1 MRSPE
6 EIQWLVAIKFS
17 SFFCETVS
25 KRYLHKTLVTMWK
38 VRTGLQRREQIVLE
52 LQQFEISEVGECVP
66 LDEGDLALGKIE
78 SLQLLEFEEGVAGNL
93 SYGVPPQVEHHQ
105 VAAVGQ
111 SLLGDVVEEV
121 PAEVHLGK
129 LRLI

>member
-1 MRSPE
+1 MDKKVAFQLE
-6 EIQWLVAIKFS
+6 TDQVVQGEQCLWLDG
-17 SFFCETVS
+17 T
-25 KRYLHKTLVTMWK
+25 
-38 VRTGLQRREQIVLE
+38 
-52 LQQFEISEVGECVP
+52 
-66 LDEGDLALGKIE
+66 DLTLGKIE

-93 SYGVPPQVEHHQ
+93 SYGAPPQVEHHQ

-111 SLLGDVVEEV
+111 SLLGDVVEKV

>member
-1 MRSPE
+1 MDKKVVFQLE
-6 EIQWLVAIKFS
+6 TDQVVQGEQCLWLDG
-17 SFFCETVS
+17 T
-25 KRYLHKTLVTMWK
+25 
-38 VRTGLQRREQIVLE
+38 
-52 LQQFEISEVGECVP
+52 
-66 LDEGDLALGKIE
+66 DLTLGKIE

-111 SLLGDVVEEV
+111 SLLGDVVEKV
-121 PAEVHLGK
+121 PAEIHLGK

>member
-1 MRSPE
+1 MVGRGNS
-6 EIQWLVAIKFS
+6 
-17 SFFCETVS
+17 ETVS

-38 VRTGLQRREQIVLE
+38 VRTGLQGREQIVLE
-52 LQQFEISEVGECVP
+52 LQQLEISKVGERVP

-78 SLQLLEFEEGVAGNL
+78 SLQLLEFEEGVARNL
-93 SYGVPPQVEHHQ
+93 SYGVPSQVEHHQ

>member
-1 MRSPE
+1 
-6 EIQWLVAIKFS
+6 
-17 SFFCETVS
+17 
-25 KRYLHKTLVTMWK
+25 MWK

-52 LQQFEISEVGECVP
+52 FQQLEISKVGERVP

-78 SLQLLEFEEGVAGNL
+78 SLQLLEFEEGVTRNL
-93 SYGVPPQVEHHQ
+93 SDGVPPQVEHHQ

-129 LRLI
+129 LGLI

>member
-1 MRSPE
+1 MDKKVVF
-6 EIQWLVAIKFS
+6 QL
-17 SFFCETVS
+17 ETDQVVQGEQCVWFD
-25 KRYLHKTLVTMWK
+25 RTYLTL
-38 VRTGLQRREQIVLE
+38 R
-52 LQQFEISEVGECVP
+52 
-66 LDEGDLALGKIE
+66 KIE
-78 SLQLLEFEEGVAGNL
+78 SLQLLEFEEGVGGNL

>member
-1 MRSPE
+1 MDKKVVF
-6 EIQWLVAIKFS
+6 QL
-17 SFFCETVS
+17 ETDQVVQGEQCVWFD
-25 KRYLHKTLVTMWK
+25 RTYLTL
-38 VRTGLQRREQIVLE
+38 R
-52 LQQFEISEVGECVP
+52 
-66 LDEGDLALGKIE
+66 KIE
-78 SLQLLEFEEGVAGNL
+78 SLQLLEFEEGVTVNL

-111 SLLGDVVEEV
+111 SLLGDVVWEV

>member
-1 MRSPE
+1 MDKKVVFEFEPDQVVQGEQRV
-6 EIQWLVAIKFS
+6 WLD
-17 SFFCETVS
+17 
-25 KRYLHKTLVTMWK
+25 
-38 VRTGLQRREQIVLE
+38 RT
-52 LQQFEISEVGECVP
+52 
-66 LDEGDLALGKIE
+66 DLALGKIE
-78 SLQLLEFEEGVAGNL
+78 SLQLLEFEEGVTGNL
-93 SYGVPPQVEHHQ
+93 SDGVPPQVEHHQ

>member
-1 MRSPE
+1 MDKKVVFQLE
-6 EIQWLVAIKFS
+6 TDQVVQGEQCLWLDG
-17 SFFCETVS
+17 T
-25 KRYLHKTLVTMWK
+25 
-38 VRTGLQRREQIVLE
+38 
-52 LQQFEISEVGECVP
+52 
-66 LDEGDLALGKIE
+66 DLTLGKIE

-93 SYGVPPQVEHHQ
+93 SDGVPPQVEHHQ

-111 SLLGDVVEEV
+111 SLLGDVVEKV

>member
-1 MRSPE
+1 
-6 EIQWLVAIKFS
+6 
-17 SFFCETVS
+17 
-25 KRYLHKTLVTMWK
+25 MWK

-52 LQQFEISEVGECVP
+52 LQQFEISEVGERVP

-78 SLQLLEFEEGVAGNL
+78 SLQLLEFEEGVTVNL

-111 SLLGDVVEEV
+111 SLLGDVVQEV
-121 PAEVHLGK
+121 PAEIHLVNLGQS
-129 LRLI
+129 RCNLI

>member
-1 MRSPE
+1 MDEKVVFEFEPDQVVQGEQRA
-6 EIQWLVAIKFS
+6 WLD
-17 SFFCETVS
+17 
-25 KRYLHKTLVTMWK
+25 
-38 VRTGLQRREQIVLE
+38 RT
-52 LQQFEISEVGECVP
+52 
-66 LDEGDLALGKIE
+66 DLALGKIE
-78 SLQLLEFEEGVAGNL
+78 SLQLLEFEEGVTGNL
-93 SYGVPPQVEHHQ
+93 SDGVPSQVEHHQ

>member
-1 MRSPE
+1 MDKKVVFQLE
-6 EIQWLVAIKFS
+6 TDQVVQGEQCLWLDG
-17 SFFCETVS
+17 T
-25 KRYLHKTLVTMWK
+25 
-38 VRTGLQRREQIVLE
+38 
-52 LQQFEISEVGECVP
+52 
-66 LDEGDLALGKIE
+66 DLTLGKIE
-78 SLQLLEFEEGVAGNL
+78 SLQLLEFEEGVTRNL

>member
-1 MRSPE
+1 MDKKVVF
-6 EIQWLVAIKFS
+6 QL
-17 SFFCETVS
+17 ETDQVVQGEQCVWFD
-25 KRYLHKTLVTMWK
+25 RTYLTL
-38 VRTGLQRREQIVLE
+38 R
-52 LQQFEISEVGECVP
+52 
-66 LDEGDLALGKIE
+66 KIE
-78 SLQLLEFEEGVAGNL
+78 SLQLLEFEEGVTVNS

-111 SLLGDVVEEV
+111 SLLGDVVEKV

>member
-1 MRSPE
+1 M
-6 EIQWLVAIKFS
+6 
-17 SFFCETVS
+17 
-25 KRYLHKTLVTMWK
+25 
-38 VRTGLQRREQIVLE
+38 
-52 LQQFEISEVGECVP
+52 
-66 LDEGDLALGKIE
+66 
-78 SLQLLEFEEGVAGNL
+78 NL
-93 SYGVPPQVEHHQ
+93 SYGAPPQVEHHQ

>member
-1 MRSPE
+1 MDEKVIFKLEPDQVVQGE
-6 EIQWLVAIKFS
+6 QCVWLD
-17 SFFCETVS
+17 
-25 KRYLHKTLVTMWK
+25 
-38 VRTGLQRREQIVLE
+38 RT
-52 LQQFEISEVGECVP
+52 
-66 LDEGDLALGKIE
+66 DLALGKIE

-111 SLLGDVVEEV
+111 SLLGDVVEKV

>member
-1 MRSPE
+1 MDKKVVF
-6 EIQWLVAIKFS
+6 QL
-17 SFFCETVS
+17 ETDQVVQGEQCVWFD
-25 KRYLHKTLVTMWK
+25 RTYLTL
-38 VRTGLQRREQIVLE
+38 R
-52 LQQFEISEVGECVP
+52 
-66 LDEGDLALGKIE
+66 KIE

-111 SLLGDVVEEV
+111 SLLGDVVEKV
-121 PAEVHLGK
+121 PAEIHLGK